1 MSGEGET
8 QVNNESA
15 AAPAAPAQRTVSA
28 QAVLLSA
35 IDLAQS
41 RGAFKV
47 TEMSLIT
54 QAYNMIAAEEQK
66 KNPPAPAPAAEE
78 STETSQ

>member
-1 MSGEGET
+1 MPKEGET
-8 QVNNESA
+8 QVNNDNSA
-15 AAPAAPAQRTVSA
+15 QKTVSA

-47 TEMSLIT
+47 TEMTLIT

-66 KNPPAPAPAAEE
+66 KNPPVEE
-78 STETSQ
+78 PTEKNG

>member
-1 MSGEGET
+1 MSSEGET
-8 QVNNESA
+8 QVNNDSQQQQ
-15 AAPAAPAQRTVSA
+15 QRTVSA

-35 IDLAQS
+35 VDLAQS

-54 QAYNMIAAEEQK
+54 QAYNMIAAEEAK
-66 KNPPAPAPAAEE
+66 RNAPAENAEAPAEAEA
-78 STETSQ
+78 ETPR

>member
-1 MSGEGET
+1 MSAQEET
-8 QVNNESA
+8 QVND
-15 AAPAAPAQRTVSA
+15 APQEQQQRTVSA

-41 RGAFKV
+41 RGAYKV

-66 KNPPAPAPAAEE
+66 RNAPVEAAEDNSAE
-78 STETSQ
+78 NKSE

>member
-1 MSGEGET
+1 MSGEGEK
-8 QVNNESA
+8 QVNNEGAA
-15 AAPAAPAQRTVSA
+15 AAPAQKTVSA

-47 TEMSLIT
+47 TEMTLIT

>member
-8 QVNNESA
+8 QVNDVQQEQQQQ
-15 AAPAAPAQRTVSA
+15 QRTVSA

-66 KNPPAPAPAAEE
+66 RNAPAE
-78 STETSQ
+78 STDTAAPAETPRD

>member
-8 QVNNESA
+8 QVNDVQQEQQQQ
-15 AAPAAPAQRTVSA
+15 QRTVSA

-54 QAYNMIAAEEQK
+54 QAYNMIAAEEQRRSSQAGSSEAA
-66 KNPPAPAPAAEE
+66 APA
-78 STETSQ
+78 ETSQD

>member
-8 QVNNESA
+8 QVNNESQQQQQQ
-15 AAPAAPAQRTVSA
+15 QRTVSA

-35 IDLAQS
+35 VDLAQS

-54 QAYNMIAAEEQK
+54 QAYNMIAAEEAK
-66 KNPPAPAPAAEE
+66 RNAPA
-78 STETSQ
+78 ETADEPSETTSE

>member
-1 MSGEGET
+1 MSSENET
-8 QVNNESA
+8 QVNNEG
-15 AAPAAPAQRTVSA
+15 APAAPTQRTVSA

-47 TEMSLIT
+47 TEMTLIT

-78 STETSQ
+78 STETPQ